1 MQGTCDMGIRGP
13 TNIKRP
19 ILAIQRIQHSDVV
32 HFYAVCSARSA
43 ECQIYL
49 SPEYSDFFICHYK
62 YLHTLVTS
70 KRMKVWRLS
79 QETTCKV
86 WGLVRRVFGGARRVG
101 HGSENLINIPLG
113 AFPCPGYIGCL
124 RVSPL
129 LRICLYFPLTN
140 KQWTNIFLAFM
151 NWNFSSCQTLFS
163 HLPLKMTKNRNWVLF
178 LNNFQIISWWFFVS
192 SYVMLRWQYPSPPLE
207 NIENTPPEPLPPS
220 SCPE

>member
-1 MQGTCDMGIRGP
+1 MTHLRADGNLQGTCDMGIRGP

-70 KRMKVWRLS
+70 GRMKVWRLS
-79 QETTCKV
+79 QETTCEV
-86 WGLVRRVFGGARRVG
+86 WGVVRGQGLYGGRGRVG

-113 AFPCPGYIGCL
+113 ACPCPGYIGCL

-129 LRICLYFPLTN
+129 LRICLYFPTAN
-140 KQWTNIFLAFM
+140 KQWTIIF
-151 NWNFSSCQTLFS
+151 
-163 HLPLKMTKNRNWVLF
+163 PGK
-178 LNNFQIISWWFFVS
+178 
-192 SYVMLRWQYPSPPLE
+192 
-207 NIENTPPEPLPPS
+207 
-220 SCPE
+220 

>member
-1 MQGTCDMGIRGP
+1 MSDLSVAGILRF
-13 TNIKRP
+13 
-19 ILAIQRIQHSDVV
+19 L
-32 HFYAVCSARSA
+32 
-43 ECQIYL
+43 YL
-49 SPEYSDFFICHYK
+49 SLQISSHACDKRTNEGLTFILRNDK
-62 YLHTLVTS
+62 
-70 KRMKVWRLS
+70 
-79 QETTCKV
+79 Q
-86 WGLVRRVFGGARRVG
+86 GLRGGYGAVFGGARRVG

-151 NWNFSSCQTLFS
+151 NWNFSSCQTLLS